1 MSATLAWLRRGSCL
15 RGRSFRLLI
24 LRSIAARVPKIKVK
38 NPIVELDGDE
48 MTRIIWAFIK
58 DQLILPYLD
67 VELVYFDLG
76 IESRDAT
83 EDQITVDAANA
94 IKEHGVGVKCATITP
109 DEARVEEFG
118 LKAMYRSP
126 NGTIRNIL
134 GGVIFRE
141 PIVISNVPRLVPGW
155 TKPIIIGRHAF
166 GDQYRATDT
175 LIPEGGGKLM
185 LSFQPNDDSQGPI
198 ELEVYD
204 FPADGGEDGG
214 GGGIAMAMYNV
225 DSSIRDFARASFRY
239 GLERELPVYMSTKN
253 TILKTY
259 DGRFKDLFQE
269 VFEAEFKSD
278 FDAKGLT
285 YEHRLIDDMVAA
297 AMKWEGGYVWACKN
311 YDGDVQSDTVA
322 QGFGSLGLMTSV
334 LMTPD
339 GKTVEAEAAHG
350 TVTRHFRQHQKGEKT
365 STNPIASIF
374 AWTRALAARGRMDDT
389 PELTG
394 FAETLERVCVE
405 TVESGKM
412 TKDLAL
418 LIGPDQEFQTT
429 EEFLASID
437 ENLQKEM
444 K

>member
-1 MSATLAWLRRGSCL
+1 MA
-15 RGRSFRLLI
+15 
-24 LRSIAARVPKIKVK
+24 KIKVA

-48 MTRIIWAFIK
+48 MTRVIWQFIK
-58 DQLILPYLD
+58 EELILPYLD
-67 VELVYFDLG
+67 VELLPYDLS
-76 IESRDAT
+76 IQSREAT
-83 EDQITVDAANA
+83 RDQITVDAARA
-94 IKEHGVGVKCATITP
+94 ISEHGVGVKCATITP

-118 LKAMYRSP
+118 LSEMYRSP

-141 PIVISNVPRLVPGW
+141 PIVISNIPRLVPGW

-166 GDQYRATDT
+166 GDQYRATD
-175 LIPEGGGKLM
+175 LVVPGEGKLTM
-185 LSFQPNDDSQGPI
+185 TYTPKDGSEPI

-204 FPADGGEDGG
+204 FPGG
-214 GGGIAMAMYNV
+214 GVAMSMYNL
-225 DSSIRDFARASFRY
+225 DSSIRDFARASLRY
-239 GLERELPVYMSTKN
+239 GLDRGYPVYLSTKN
-253 TILKTY
+253 TIMKKY

-269 VFEAEFKSD
+269 VFEAEFEGE
-278 FDAKGLT
+278 FETAGIT

-350 TVTRHFRQHQKGEKT
+350 TVTRHFREHEKGNPT

-374 AWTRALAARGRMDDT
+374 AWTRGLAHRGRMDDT
-389 PELTG
+389 PAVAE
-394 FAETLERVCVE
+394 FAETLERTCIE

-418 LIGPDQEFQTT
+418 LVGDGQEWQTT
-429 EEFLASID
+429 QEFLASID
-437 ENLQKEM
+437 ENLQQAM
-444 K
+444 G